1 MRKID
6 KPLFK
11 VRDVILSSISK
22 TIDNKSSKK
31 IESAIDFIE
40 ICETEYE
47 EKKKN
52 NELFLL
58 SQHKIVDGILNGNA
72 LKNLYGN
79 RMLVK
84 DNEARDYYERI
95 LSSAP
100 DGRCPLCTLK
110 PASTLDHYLPKS
122 LYPIYSVTPI
132 NLIPACRDCNTD
144 KLISYPR
151 NSEEETLHPYF
162 DDIENEIWLKMKVVK
177 INPLLFEYYVDPPK
191 YWSDCL
197 KMRTEKH
204 LLSFNLN
211 ELFCSHA
218 QEEFGNI
225 ASQLK
230 LLYKMGGDV
239 GLKAFLF
246 DCYKSRFNNNMNS
259 WQTAFYSGLYDSDCF
274 INQYFK

>member
-6 KPLFK
+6 KPTFK
-11 VRDVILSSISK
+11 VRDVIISGISR
-22 TIDNKSSKK
+22 TMHYASSKK

-40 ICETEYE
+40 ICEAEFE
-47 EKKKN
+47 DKKRN

-58 SQHKIVDGILNGNA
+58 PQHKVVDGILDEDE
-72 LKNLYGN
+72 LKSLYGSK
-79 RMLVK
+79 MLVK
-84 DNEARDYYERI
+84 DNEARDYYDKI
-95 LSSAP
+95 KNSAP

-132 NLIPACRDCNTD
+132 NLIPVCRDCNSD

-162 DDIENEIWLKMKVVK
+162 DDIESESWLKMKIAQ
-177 INPLLFEYYVDPPK
+177 INPLIFEYYVDPPEH
-191 YWSDCL
+191 WSDCL
-197 KMRTEKH
+197 RKRTEKH

-230 LLYKMGGDV
+230 LLYKMGGEA

-246 DCYKSRFNNNMNS
+246 DCYKSRLNNNMNS
-259 WQTAFYSGLYDSDCF
+259 WQTAFYHGLYDSEYF
-274 INQYFK
+274 ISQYFK